1 MLSQRFKIKDG
12 VFFKKKCYIML
23 FFRLLPFFLEI
34 YYKRKDGGDY
44 F

>member
-1 MLSQRFKIKDG
+1 MFYQRFKIKDG
-12 VFFKKKCYIML
+12 IFLKKSATLCF